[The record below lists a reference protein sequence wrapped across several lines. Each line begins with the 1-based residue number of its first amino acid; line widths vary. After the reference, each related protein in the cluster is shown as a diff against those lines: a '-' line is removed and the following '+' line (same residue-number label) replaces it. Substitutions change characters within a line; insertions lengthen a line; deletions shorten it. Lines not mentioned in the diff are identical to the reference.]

1 MKKAM
6 ALLLVCGMGFAA
18 FAENDN
24 AKQKQEWKKKGE
36 DFQKDKAEAMKKH
49 AEKMMTQIKKLDPAK
64 YEELS
69 KIKDPKEQ
77 LKAGVAFMENMKLE
91 KIKSIDANK
100 YNELQKLKA
109 SDPKAYA
116 KAVNEEFKK
125 AKQNEAKAKKEK
137 AQEKKAKK

>member
-6 ALLLVCGMGFAA
+6 ALLLVCGMGLAV

-36 DFQKDKAEAMKKH
+36 EFQKNKAEALKKH
-49 AEKMMTQIKKLDPAK
+49 AEKMMQKIKEIDPAK

-77 LKAGVAFMENMKLE
+77 LKAGFACLENMKLE

-116 KAVNEEFKK
+116 KAVNQEFRKI
-125 AKQNEAKAKKEK
+125 KQSAAKARKEK

>member
-1 MKKAM
+1 MKKVM
-6 ALLLVCGMGFAA
+6 VLLLVCGMGFAA

-36 DFQKDKAEAMKKH
+36 EFQKNKAEVLKKH
-49 AEKMMTQIKKLDPAK
+49 AEKMMAQIKKLDPAK

-77 LKAGVAFMENMKLE
+77 LKACFAYLENMKLE

-116 KAVNEEFKK
+116 KAVNQEFRKI
-125 AKQNEAKAKKEK
+125 KQSEVKAKKEK
-137 AQEKKAKK
+137 AQEKKSKK